1 MAKEV
6 IHLPLKEIDPL
17 CRRAVIL
24 FNLLGLKTNIVVLD
38 TQIKNIQIVGILFLM
53 NV

>member
-24 FNLLGLKTNIVVLD
+24 FNLLGLKTP
-38 TQIKNIQIVGILFLM
+38 ILLFWTRR
-53 NV
+53 